1 MTCPHGLS
9 ADGLQVSNG
18 KMGSFFFFLL
28 SKVGIF
34 DEEVFLRSF
43 VEGANTCAVVILLWV
58 PKRVEFCGD
67 VLGTMARAQAM
78 RQ

>member
-1 MTCPHGLS
+1 MSTWFECRWVAS
-9 ADGLQVSNG
+9 EQWKDGIF
-18 KMGSFFFFLL
+18 FFFFLL